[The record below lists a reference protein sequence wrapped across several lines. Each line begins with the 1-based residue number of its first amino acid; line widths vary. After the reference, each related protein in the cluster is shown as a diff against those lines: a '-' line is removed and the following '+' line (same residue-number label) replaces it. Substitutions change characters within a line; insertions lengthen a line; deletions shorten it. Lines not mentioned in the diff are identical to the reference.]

1 MVTNNSVITKEQCD
15 LIVATNPAFYRIDT
29 VVDGVNVFIYNYR
42 LASITDFT
50 DALRDNSNLQAFEL
64 RGITFV
70 EQPDGSFERF
80 LALSKFF
87 NYSETVGWMPEDL
100 AAKHIRCVYD
110 KLDGSMIHF
119 IRLPNG
125 KFVAKTKQV
134 FDSDQAIAANKILE
148 KSHALQAYLSYMYK
162 SKTTPIFEY
171 TAPDN
176 HVVIPYSKQ
185 ELTVIQV
192 RLNESGAYLPVVFTP
207 PNINR
212 VDSRTYSLHDLTRM
226 QKTVTGEEGWIANM
240 DGKLV
245 KFKTDWYFIQHRAK
259 EGLSSNKLSLFELVM
274 NDGFDDAISLLDP
287 SFSELKQTLEQEA
300 SLLRHWYNHAYKE
313 VQHAVDFWNEH
324 FQTMSVQKGYAE
336 AKKHMVMLFK
346 QNQWF
351 HVIIQV
357 AEKKND
363 LDKTLREYMLK
374 KYNKD
379 TLVVELL
386 NKLKEG

>member
-1 MVTNNSVITKEQCD
+1 MLPTKEQCD
-15 LIVATNPAFYRIDT
+15 LIVSKNEAFYRRDYVIDGYD
-29 VVDGVNVFIYNYR
+29 VVVYNYR
-42 LASITDFT
+42 LASISDFSFPVRT
-50 DALRDNSNLQAFEL
+50 RGCETMRAFEL
-64 RGITFV
+64 RGLTFV
-70 EQPDGSFERF
+70 KQEDGSWERF

-87 NYSETVGWMPEDL
+87 NYGETVGWMPEDL

-192 RLNESGAYLPVVFTP
+192 RLNESGAYLPVIFTP
-207 PNINR
+207 PNIGR
-212 VDSRTYSLHDLTRM
+212 VHTRTYSLHDLTRM
-226 QKTVTGEEGWIANM
+226 QKTVSGEEGWIANM

-274 NDGFDDAISLLDP
+274 NDSFDDAIALLDP
-287 SFSELKQTLEQEA
+287 SFTELKQTLEQEA
-300 SLLRHWYNHAYKE
+300 NLLRHWYNRAYKE
-313 VQHAVDFWNEH
+313 AQHAVDFWNEH
-324 FQTMSVQKGYAE
+324 FQTINAQKGYAE
-336 AKKHMVMLFK
+336 AKKRMVMLFK

-363 LDKTLREYMLK
+363 LDKTLCEHMLK